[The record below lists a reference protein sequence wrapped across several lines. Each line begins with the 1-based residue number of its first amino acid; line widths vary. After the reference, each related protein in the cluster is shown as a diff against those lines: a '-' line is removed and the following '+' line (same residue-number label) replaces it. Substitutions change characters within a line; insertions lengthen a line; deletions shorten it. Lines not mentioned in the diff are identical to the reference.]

1 MAGATQEEQLKILLE
16 MKDFQQKMD
25 AINTLFTTSVKNA
38 TNLGQVVDAI
48 STKIDNLSKAASK
61 ANRTINNT
69 RNDYQNSTFTNQNNF
84 SSAAYAATSATGAS
98 MVSPTG
104 RNKAFKDFQKAQ
116 IDETNARIELTNEI
130 KEDTK
135 ERKRLRE
142 YRANTERISASASQ
156 TKANK
161 QEDKTTAEYIA
172 DRAKIADAKLL
183 NAKANQAGALNKN
196 WRYQIG
202 RGVTQVGDKLSTMGT
217 GRRIGGD
224 LLSVVGKLII
234 SPASAAG
241 LAIAK
246 LSEGVLD
253 FTKAATT
260 AYAEIES
267 IKTQLGVVFSSQTQA
282 DSMFSELSAYAVKS
296 PFGVQ
301 QTSELAVL
309 LKQSGVYASD
319 LLGTLKMIG
328 DTAGGN
334 MEKMKRIANNY
345 AQIMSIGKAS
355 MLDMRQFAYAGIPI
369 FEAVSK
375 ELGVSQQELRK
386 LISDG
391 KVTSDI
397 IEKVF
402 KDLTGVNGVFEN
414 ATEKGAKTLKARLQ
428 NLADAKQLAMSEVGE
443 WIVNKG
449 TNTGND
455 SLVNQLVSTAEDIY
469 SWLKDNVK
477 NKNNESAEKTIYR
490 NEALIKKLE
499 SLIAYEESKG
509 ENTVQEGNILEGLKK
524 LLELEK
530 NKKDPDKERA
540 VFNEGYQLKTAG
552 WRQFLIDNANGMVGR
567 SDVSTQYLENAVIG
581 LDSPEKYL
589 KNQIE
594 TIEKQISEYINETEQ
609 KRASQVYNELGVLL
623 GGSIIGDI
631 RKMSL
636 AYDDTESKSVLQGLN
651 NLLKMYQT
659 QLGNYYDSLKI
670 SGGEER
676 ANRETSLQSSQTFIA
691 DSLNSKADESDSL
704 YKLLQ
709 ELESIYANSE
719 EIKKQQ
725 EEKHKDDLRNA
736 QLFLKEIMPFVDD
749 NGVLKMESLTP
760 EQFKKL
766 VNKKVLR
773 DEERLSVTEGKSD
786 EENLKSRER
795 LLSQSE
801 IWVKELLEHFEKLDL
816 NTGYAKVSNLYEQVK
831 GANNNTD
838 FFQKFAT
845 FFDSTTK
852 LLADFAD
859 SGLISDD
866 FANDII
872 QGLSA
877 STIRW
882 SLPIKGLSADLNEQK
897 KGKDLPDY
905 ISLWKYIAANATGW
919 DASLVGNS
927 GSGFIDKY
935 SNQAARNVVTGGVQG
950 LVSSGAMAGDILSR
964 MRYDDEQNKQGVR
977 QINWKKTESDMIK
990 DALSLKDGVKMSASA
1005 LSGLSKA
1012 LESQLSVYEKLTDD
1026 MIGVGEDWTTI
1037 QNSLNEKF
1045 ANNPYLKEGDFL
1057 DNAFQASAKNIGGYS
1072 LGYDSEL
1079 GMIVK
1084 DSKGAIKGS
1093 VEELKRSSNPLSGD
1107 LKKFVDSIKVDTIVE
1122 ALDNLRK
1129 STMSLNDTVSLA
1141 NSLANQSVDFRNRAG
1156 QLRGEAW
1163 GNSVGAMSVMSVSA
1177 GNRTVS
1183 KGAKN
1188 LLSEYITG
1196 FAGKL
1201 ASYDT
1206 LDNATIDKIFK
1217 DNGGKSTLGKT
1228 QYEAIRQASENF
1240 KNAGFDYQK
1249 QTDAMKQLFDAFG
1262 IQMKELIG
1270 AAEDAAQAEEG
1281 KKYSDAASNA
1291 LRNNYFDSWTQAGNK
1306 YAYLQKGNSITE
1318 QNLMTSLGLGDMSFS
1333 KMSANMTQQVFADKK
1348 LNPDSTQYAQLL
1360 NGYKEAGG
1368 KFIKDTWGEGEW
1380 GQFNT
1385 EGFNA
1390 AIDSGN
1396 LEEARRIIES
1406 MGGNFD
1412 EMTDS
1417 VNQTNLAFDDMAHR
1431 LSDLGANLGNLLE
1444 NFAGNAVSSTMETWG
1459 KSLAEGADSS
1469 KSLMENFRQLG
1480 AGLMQNMGTMITQA
1494 GLSMAIHASSKGEV
1508 LAGLAIAAAG
1518 AGASFLGGYLSADKS
1533 EDEGEEDEYQ
1543 RLSKI
1548 KDDLADLLKQA
1559 REDAI
1564 YYENTLRHKN
1574 AISAND
1580 SFTQKKVNDA
1590 IITPSGDIISTH
1602 PDDYLIATKTPQTL
1616 LGSGAGAPTIN
1627 FSVIDKSTGIKVT
1640 QQKSTYNENDNSID
1654 FTAIIESKVNEII
1667 ASSKGDDAFAAREAR
1682 LRGRS
1687 VIA

>member
-1 MAGATQEEQLKILLE
+1 MAETEIAAGIDLSVNVQNALKGIQAVDKSTENLV
-16 MKDFQQKMD
+16 KSFQDVSAQ
-25 AINTLFTTSVKNA
+25 
-38 TNLGQVVDAI
+38 VDAVI
-48 STKIDNLSKAASK
+48 QRIEKLTTVASK
-61 ANRTINNT
+61 ANRTVNNT

-84 SSAAYAATSATGAS
+84 SNATYAATSATGAS

-104 RNKAFKDFQKAQ
+104 SDKAFKDFQKAQ

-135 ERKRLRE
+135 ERKRLRK
-142 YRANTERISASASQ
+142 YRANTERISASAAQ

-161 QEDKTTAEYIA
+161 KEDQTTAEYIA
-172 DRAKIADAKLL
+172 DRAKLADAKLL

-217 GRRIGGD
+217 GGRIGGD
-224 LLSVVGKLII
+224 LLSVVGKSII

-246 LSEGVLD
+246 LGEGVLD
-253 FTKAATT
+253 FAKAATT

-267 IKTQLGVVFSSQTQA
+267 IKTQLGVVFSSQSQA
-282 DSMFSELSAYAVKS
+282 DSMFGELSVYATKS

-319 LLGTLKMIG
+319 LLSTLKMIG

-375 ELGVSQQELRK
+375 ELKVSQSTLREM
-386 LISDG
+386 ISDG
-391 KVTSDI
+391 KVSSEV

-402 KDLTGVNGVFEN
+402 KDLTGVNGIFNN
-414 ATEKGAKTLKARLQ
+414 ATLLGSKTVKSRLQ
-428 NLADAKQLAMSEVGE
+428 NLSDEKQLAMASVGNSFWNLGGTSNSTSIAKQFLTSAENFYKSINNLSSNFVDSQTYAYAKSSFSLLEDLKKAYKQALQDENPKLAEAIGQQIAIIRSSEFNE
-443 WIVNKG
+443 SSIR
-449 TNTGND
+449 
-455 SLVNQLVSTAEDIY
+455 AEFAKQF
-469 SWLKDNVK
+469 LKDNGLD
-477 NKNNESAEKTIYR
+477 NKKIISNENYLRLENEIIDILKKYGKVLGNGGYRNPNISEINKFLDTGNLSTASIALRGAPRTLLDNLYSEYSSVINKGAVNVSLLNAGQSANGKIDFEKLNNAFAYRGSELEKSIISFSESADKLGKKSDSLFSLSEKANQEFKHSKEGQEEEKKEKERKDAELAEFYNKMSSMYDSNINRVKASEIR
-490 NEALIKKLE
+490 NLE
-499 SLIAYEESKG
+499 SLSAFYESGFVGKVTALKGTEEYLSGSENADNVLEIEKNVENVLQILSALRKSGDLSSKDTDKIEQQLGFILNTIGTGMSPDGKFKGLSNGNARSLQSFLYEIADIANDFSDD
-509 ENTVQEGNILEGLKK
+509 NVLKK
-524 LLELEK
+524 LL
-530 NKKDPDKERA
+530 
-540 VFNEGYQLKTAG
+540 
-552 WRQFLIDNANGMVGR
+552 
-567 SDVSTQYLENAVIG
+567 
-581 LDSPEKYL
+581 
-589 KNQIE
+589 
-594 TIEKQISEYINETEQ
+594 
-609 KRASQVYNELGVLL
+609 
-623 GGSIIGDI
+623 GDI
-631 RKMSL
+631 FVK
-636 AYDDTESKSVLQGLN
+636 YTETASKP
-651 NLLKMYQT
+651 
-659 QLGNYYDSLKI
+659 
-670 SGGEER
+670 R
-676 ANRETSLQSSQTFIA
+676 FA
-691 DSLNSKADESDSL
+691 
-704 YKLLQ
+704 
-709 ELESIYANSE
+709 
-719 EIKKQQ
+719 
-725 EEKHKDDLRNA
+725 
-736 QLFLKEIMPFVDD
+736 
-749 NGVLKMESLTP
+749 
-760 EQFKKL
+760 
-766 VNKKVLR
+766 
-773 DEERLSVTEGKSD
+773 SD
-786 EENLKSRER
+786 E
-795 LLSQSE
+795 
-801 IWVKELLEHFEKLDL
+801 
-816 NTGYAKVSNLYEQVK
+816 
-831 GANNNTD
+831 
-838 FFQKFAT
+838 
-845 FFDSTTK
+845 
-852 LLADFAD
+852 
-859 SGLISDD
+859 
-866 FANDII
+866 
-872 QGLSA
+872 
-877 STIRW
+877 
-882 SLPIKGLSADLNEQK
+882 K

-905 ISLWKYIAANATGW
+905 IPLWKRIVANATGW

-1012 LESQLSVYEKLTDD
+1012 LESQLSVYEKLTVD
-1026 MIGVGEDWTTI
+1026 MIGVGEDWATI

-1045 ANNPYLKEGDFL
+1045 ANNPYLKEGNFL

-1084 DSKGAIKGS
+1084 DSTGATKGS
-1093 VEELKRSSNPLSGD
+1093 VEELKKSSNTLSGD
-1107 LKKFVDSIKVDTIVE
+1107 LKEFVDSIKVDTIVE

-1163 GNSVGAMSVMSVSA
+1163 GNSIGAMSAMSVSA

-1188 LLSEYITG
+1188 LLSEYMTG

-1217 DNGGKSTLGKT
+1217 DNGGESTLGKN

-1249 QTDAMKQLFDAFG
+1249 QTDAMKHLFDAFG
-1262 IQMKELIG
+1262 IQMKELIE

-1291 LRNNYFDSWTQAGNK
+1291 LKNNYFDSWTQAGNK

-1348 LNPDSTQYAQLL
+1348 LNPESTQYAQLL

-1368 KFIKDTWGEGEW
+1368 NFIKDTWGEGEW

-1412 EMTDS
+1412 EMTNS
-1417 VNQTNLAFDDMAHR
+1417 VNKTNLAFDDMAHR

-1444 NFAGNAVSSTMETWG
+1444 DFAGNAVSSTMETWG